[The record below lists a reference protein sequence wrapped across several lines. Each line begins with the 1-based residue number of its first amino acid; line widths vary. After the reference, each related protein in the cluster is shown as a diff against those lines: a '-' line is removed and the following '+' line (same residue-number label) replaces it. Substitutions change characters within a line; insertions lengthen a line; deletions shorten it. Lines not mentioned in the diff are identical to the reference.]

1 MVLTIMWYLLPFT
14 LIPECGN
21 FRVVVWVSHLLYTV
35 NCTFSGRPR
44 LCCPLPILFV
54 LHPLYTLNCIFSGR
68 PRLRRPLCY
77 PWPSECHTYFT
88 LWIVH
93 FQRGPGC
100 VYPDPLSA
108 TPTLL
113 CVSYIFREDP
123 VTPTPTAASDVL
135 PAREHDVLAAD
146 EYVAPAHVARGEA
159 AQVKCIV
166 IGEQFHNAYAF
177 LRLVTVQIFTM
188 QPYSYHRQFRD
199 KSPNPL

>member
-1 MVLTIMWYLLPFT
+1 MWYLLPFT
-14 LIPECGN
+14 LIPESSN
-21 FRVVVWVSHLLYTV
+21 FRVVVWVPHLLYTV
-35 NCTFSGRPR
+35 YCMFSGR
-44 LCCPLPILFV
+44 
-54 LHPLYTLNCIFSGR
+54 T
-68 PRLRRPLCY
+68 RLRRPR
-77 PWPSECHTYFT
+77 PSECHTYFT
-88 LWIVH
+88 LCIVY
-93 FQRGPGC
+93 FQGGPGC
-100 VYPDPLSA
+100 VNPDPLSA

-188 QPYSYHRQFRD
+188 QPYSYHRQFWD